1 MGLYTKGVYP
11 ELSYRERQENTI
23 SARTYDA
30 LINILRLRDASTTE
44 TPVRIASK
52 DEQQSMEWN
61 NYKWFIY
68 CLRNC

>member
-11 ELSYRERQENTI
+11 ELSYKERQDNII

-44 TPVRIASK
+44 TPVRIANK
-52 DEQQSMEWN
+52 DEQQSMEW
-61 NYKWFIY
+61 F
-68 CLRNC
+68 LS